1 MTKPSNV
8 RAATAWNI
16 NNMNMGPILRHA
28 ALYPLHPGIKFS
40 PWKCVNF
47 ANTSLPTLYYEIS
60 DCFRIGQN
68 FHISAHFHH
77 FATLVKCISGYRLQ
91 LLISSQTIFWRYTGA
106 IWKIRKV
113 LQNPNYP
120 LNWVSFSQDTTISFL
135 VDFYR
140 ILRNF
145 RPMSDKPPIIFHR
158 IMKTPWFF
166 PETCKTKS
174 KQKS

>member
-60 DCFRIGQN
+60 GCFRIGQN

-91 LLISSQTIFWRYTGA
+91 LLISSLTIFWRYTGA

-120 LNWVSFSQDTTISFL
+120 LKNTWRIKLRLDFPPPTYQLFL
-135 VDFYR
+135 
-140 ILRNF
+140 NF
-145 RPMSDKPPIIFHR
+145 RISQYVYFCND
-158 IMKTPWFF
+158 FF
-166 PETCKTKS
+166 LTITLFLKKMLTQPLCRKIW
-174 KQKS
+174 

>member
-1 MTKPSNV
+1 MRTSLFAPQRVQVWRGLGWFAWNRAKIRQWLHWKQSTLFWRIFPTRMTKPSNV

-60 DCFRIGQN
+60 GCFRIGQN

-91 LLISSQTIFWRYTGA
+91 LLITSLTIFWRYTGA
-106 IWKIRKV
+106 FWKIRKV
-113 LQNPNYP
+113 LRNPNYP
-120 LNWVSFSQDTTISFL
+120 LKSFL
-135 VDFYR
+135 D
-140 ILRNF
+140 
-145 RPMSDKPPIIFHR
+145 
-158 IMKTPWFF
+158 
-166 PETCKTKS
+166 
-174 KQKS
+174 Q